1 LLSSTSPAVTMLQE
15 PFVQSPAAAL
25 LLYIN
30 DKSELIRDPGAL
42 AAMRRASS
50 PGEHFRH

>member
-1 LLSSTSPAVTMLQE
+1 MTMLQE
-15 PFVQSPAAAL
+15 PFVQSLAEAL

-42 AAMRRASS
+42 AGMRRASS
-50 PGEHFRH
+50 PGAHFRD